1 MLSVPV
7 TRGQS
12 SRPDAAFFAGVA
24 ARQVPLPRLRPLLA
38 VRPAALLALALLPAA
53 GPGGGRAAELDLAA
67 LRRYSQPLPGQETL
81 AAAASFSDL
90 RPTDWAWQAVRNLA
104 ERYGC
109 GTAKGAGRFEG
120 GLALSR
126 FEAAAL
132 LQECLPRIGA
142 LTDELRRLL
151 ADFQP
156 ELALLRGRV
165 EGLDARVG
173 RLAALQFSPT
183 TKLSG
188 LATAVVGGNVFTG
201 GSGGAAPQAN
211 AVAGAL
217 TFTYDLQLG
226 LNTSFNGKDLL
237 FLNLRGGNFA
247 DTPFGGYGLT
257 GYLSTLDAAF
267 QEFCTPSDCA
277 NVLAVDRLYYR
288 WPVGGGFTAMVGPMA
303 GQEDFLPL
311 WPSVYPSSS
320 VLNVF
325 TANGA
330 PAAWNMTQG
339 AGGGLWWEGGGFS
352 VAAGYIAALGDGS
365 APASGGIGTTGAAAS
380 SSVQIGYSNKAFNI
394 AAIWS
399 RLQTGVQSAGGTAFI
414 LSQEL
419 LNNATTDAFG
429 LAGSWQPHQAGWV
442 PSVSAGWGINSTHND
457 PPVAAG
463 QLTTSQSW
471 MVGLQWD
478 NAFREGNAL
487 GMAVGQPLFATALSG
502 GDAPDDG
509 GMIFEAWYK
518 VQLTDAISFAPA
530 VFWLSR
536 PLGMDTPAGGSFGQF
551 GALVRTDVA
560 F

>member
-1 MLSVPV
+1 MPLS
-7 TRGQS
+7 
-12 SRPDAAFFAGVA
+12 
-24 ARQVPLPRLRPLLA
+24 RLRRVLA
-38 VRPAALLALALLPAA
+38 VGPASLLALALLPAA
-53 GPGGGRAAELDLAA
+53 VPTGVRAAELDLAA
-67 LRRYSQPLPGQETL
+67 VRRYSLPLPGQERL
-81 AAAASFSDL
+81 AAAASFNDL
-90 RPTDWAWQAVRNLA
+90 RPTDWAWQALRNLA

-109 GTAKGAGRFEG
+109 GTGKGAGRFEG
-120 GLALSR
+120 GQSLTR
-126 FEAAAL
+126 FEGAAL

-151 ADFQP
+151 AGFDP

-188 LATAVVGGNVFTG
+188 LATAVVGGNRFTG
-201 GSGGAAPQAN
+201 GRGGGAPQAN
-211 AVAGAL
+211 ADAGAI
-217 TFTYDLQLG
+217 TYTYDLQLG

-247 DTPFGGYGLT
+247 DTPFGGFGVT
-257 GYLSTLDAAF
+257 GYLSTLEAAF
-267 QEFCTPSDCA
+267 QQFCTPSDCA
-277 NVLAVDRLYYR
+277 NVLAVERLYYR
-288 WPVGGGFTAMVGPMA
+288 WPLGAGFSAMVGPMA

-311 WPSVYPSSS
+311 WPSLYPSSS

-330 PAAWNMTQG
+330 PAAWNMSQG

-352 VAAGYIAALGDGS
+352 VAAGYLGALGDGS
-365 APASGGIGTTGAAAS
+365 APASGGLGTTGSAAS
-380 SSVQIGYSNKAFNI
+380 TSVQIGYSSKSFNL

-399 RLQTGVQSAGGTAFI
+399 RLQAGVQSAGGTAFI
-414 LSQEL
+414 LSQEV
-419 LNNATTDAFG
+419 LNNADTDAFG
-429 LAGSWQPHQAGWV
+429 LAGSWQPLQAGWL
-442 PSVSAGWGINSTHND
+442 PSVSAGWGYNRTHNE

-463 QLTTSQSW
+463 QLTASQSW

-478 NAFREGNAL
+478 NALRQGNAL
-487 GMAVGQPLFATALSG
+487 GMAVGQPVFATALSG
-502 GDAPDDG
+502 GEVPDDG
-509 GMIFEAWYK
+509 GVIFEAWYK